1 MPDLVRLS
9 DADVETRRVSL
20 PGWELRDN
28 ALYRELTFRDF
39 VDAFGLMTAVALIA
53 ERMGH
58 HPEWSNVY
66 NRVTIRLSTH
76 DVDGISENDFTL
88 ASAISELCQR
98 FTAEAKP

>member
-1 MPDLVRLS
+1 MANLVRLS
-9 DADVETRRVSL
+9 EADIRSRLAAL

-39 VDAFGLMTAVALIA
+39 VEAFGLMTSVALIA
-53 ERMGH
+53 ERMAH

-76 DVDGISENDFTL
+76 DVGGVSENDFTL
-88 ASAISELCQR
+88 AAAISALS
-98 FTAEAKP
+98 

>member
-1 MPDLVRLS
+1 MANLVRLS
-9 DADVETRRVSL
+9 EADIRSRLAAL

-39 VDAFGLMTAVALIA
+39 VEAFGLMTSVALIA
-53 ERMGH
+53 ERMSH

-76 DVDGISENDFTL
+76 DVGGVSENDFTL
-88 ASAISELCQR
+88 AAAISALR
-98 FTAEAKP
+98 

>member
-1 MPDLVRLS
+1 MANLARLS
-9 DADVETRRVSL
+9 DADIRSRLAAL

-28 ALYRELTFRDF
+28 ALYRELMFRDF
-39 VDAFGLMTAVALIA
+39 VEAFGLMTSVALIA

-76 DVDGISENDFTL
+76 DVGGVSENDF
-88 ASAISELCQR
+88 AMAAAISALR
-98 FTAEAKP
+98 